1 MLPASAIPPEIV
13 IFAKCNANIEKKPM
27 EPQRKALEKG
37 PETGR
42 KAKKTYRAD

>member
-1 MLPASAIPPEIV
+1 M
-13 IFAKCNANIEKKPM
+13 EKKPM

-42 KAKKTYRAD
+42 KAKKNVPRRLIKLLSLIHI

>member
-1 MLPASAIPPEIV
+1 M
-13 IFAKCNANIEKKPM
+13 EKKPM

-42 KAKKTYRAD
+42 KANKTYRAD